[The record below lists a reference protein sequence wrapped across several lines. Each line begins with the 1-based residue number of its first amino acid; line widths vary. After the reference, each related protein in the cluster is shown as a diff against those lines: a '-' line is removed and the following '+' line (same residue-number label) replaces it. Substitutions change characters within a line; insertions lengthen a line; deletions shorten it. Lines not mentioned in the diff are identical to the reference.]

1 VAGEVDEVIKLV
13 NLKNMEKITDKA
25 GEKYW
30 TNAWEHMQLA
40 PSINPHSKNI
50 NNYPFTL
57 LHKVLTKY
65 FSSNDCNGKLL
76 LEIGCG
82 NSVFLPYLHKYFGFK
97 ISGIDY
103 SQYACEQ
110 TKKILARDKVEGEI
124 IFGDAF
130 NPPLELIGKF
140 DVVCSFGVIEHFD
153 KTAETL
159 KEFSKFMKPGGLMV
173 TIVPNLAGLTGYLQ
187 RHFFKPVYDIH
198 VPMDKKYLD
207 NAIAQ
212 SGLELL
218 SSEYCHA
225 VNVDVVLFDAGSKA
239 KYYWLKKIIIRLL
252 RYVTKV
258 IWIFEMMIAPLPA
271 RKTFSN
277 FIISIARK
285 K

>member
-1 VAGEVDEVIKLV
+1 
-13 NLKNMEKITDKA
+13 MENIVDKA
-25 GEKYW
+25 GEQYW

-40 PSINPHSKNI
+40 PPLNPHSKNI

-57 LHKVLTKY
+57 LHNVLTKY
-65 FSSNDCNGKLL
+65 FSSMDCKGKLL

-82 NSVFLPYLHKYFGFK
+82 NSVFLSYLNKYFGFK

-110 TKKILARDKVEGEI
+110 TKKILERDKVEGEI

-130 NPPLELIGKF
+130 NPPSELIGKF
-140 DVVCSFGVIEHFD
+140 DVVCSFGVVEHFD
-153 KTAETL
+153 NTAETL
-159 KEFSKFMKPGGLMV
+159 REFSKFLKPGGLML
-173 TIVPNLAGLTGYLQ
+173 TEVPNLSGVTGYFQ
-187 RHFFKPVYDIH
+187 KKFFKPVYDIH

-207 NAIAQ
+207 NAITK

-225 VNVDVVLFDAGSKA
+225 VNVDVVLFDTKSRA
-239 KYYWLKKIIIRLL
+239 KFYMLKKIFIRLL
-252 RYVTKV
+252 RYVTKI
-258 IWIFEMMIAPLPA
+258 IWLVEMMITPLPA

-277 FIISIARK
+277 FIISLARK
-285 K
+285 TTF